1 MIGEVNGTHI
11 LRDDETSMELDREG
25 FLWLCNI
32 DSEIEIHLSNDMLE
46 ALRNYLNKYY
56 GRTVSNI

>member
-1 MIGEVNGTHI
+1 MIGIINGTLI

-46 ALRNYLNKYY
+46 ALRNYLNEY
-56 GRTVSNI
+56 VWNS